1 MFSDARRCSS
11 ECCLLPSLPS
21 LVIARIRLA
30 WAAFATVR
38 EGCYDG
44 ALPNCL
50 PPALEFVLHALGH
63 FRYTHITIRVI
74 VGFGLRVLRV
84 IGVPHAF
91 VLVAPHVLDMQRLLR
106 GTSSWRNLAPAYD
119 ARLIFHEGRL
129 RALTTSRVGYY
140 VCSELF

>member
-63 FRYTHITIRVI
+63 FRLYISDVI
-74 VGFGLRVLRV
+74 YSV
-84 IGVPHAF
+84 
-91 VLVAPHVLDMQRLLR
+91 
-106 GTSSWRNLAPAYD
+106 
-119 ARLIFHEGRL
+119 LIFLVILGDRGPHS
-129 RALTTSRVGYY
+129 AT
-140 VCSELF
+140 

>member
-1 MFSDARRCSS
+1 MGEAVSGGLSIYFAPLPTPLIRSSASRLTGCGRGIFFPFLLFSRRYCAARYADRVGGYHYPRNAVTLAVRMFSDARRCSS

-50 PPALEFVLHALGH
+50 PPILEFVLHAVAH
-63 FRYTHITIRVI
+63 IMSYT
-74 VGFGLRVLRV
+74 
-84 IGVPHAF
+84 
-91 VLVAPHVLDMQRLLR
+91 QY
-106 GTSSWRNLAPAYD
+106 SS
-119 ARLIFHEGRL
+119 
-129 RALTTSRVGYY
+129 S
-140 VCSELF
+140 